1 MQQFQHLASWHSNW
15 RETRFAVIG
24 LGSSGFSAADTLAE
38 LGSEVKVFAESA
50 DQQLLDILEVI
61 GVQHEIGPGATS
73 PDLVLNFEPQ
83 IAIISP
89 GVSPSNPLV
98 LALEARQVTLWT
110 DIDLA
115 WRLRDKTPL
124 IAQWFVITGTNG
136 KTTTSQLLETMLNT
150 DGRRTIACGNIGFPI
165 LDAVR
170 DPLGFDALVVELS
183 SFQLHYLG
191 QIQPYASA
199 FLNIAEDHLDWHGGF
214 EQYLAAKSKIFQNT
228 EVACVYNAADPATE
242 HALEQALHGQ
252 VR

>member
-1 MQQFQHLASWHSNW
+1 MGK
-15 RETRFAVIG
+15 I
-24 LGSSGFSAADTLAE
+24 
-38 LGSEVKVFAESA
+38 
-50 DQQLLDILEVI
+50 
-61 GVQHEIGPGATS
+61 
-73 PDLVLNFEPQ
+73 
-83 IAIISP
+83 
-89 GVSPSNPLV
+89 SPSNPLV

-242 HALEQALHGQ
+242 HALEQAEVVEGASTITQQLARNFFLSPERTLMRKIKEVFLAIRIEQLLTKDEILEHRCKEKNRLGYSPF
-252 VR
+252 VLL